1 MIVGLPPSPFYQARK
16 RGTANDWVNQV
27 LDGAIR
33 SRFMTSA
40 CRCRACAQLC
50 SSPDEVVPHVAATDP
65 THSFRGR
72 STRASQRWR
81 DEAGARC
88 ERAPVPACVER
99 AERVERVERGLAC
112 LTPFL
117 RSCHTLYASRKTFV
131 ALV

>member
-1 MIVGLPPSPFYQARK
+1 MIVGLPPSRFSQARK

-40 CRCRACAQLC
+40 CRCRCRACAQLC
-50 SSPDEVVPHVAATDP
+50 SPPDEVVPHVSTTDP

-88 ERAPVPACVER
+88 ERAPVSACV
-99 AERVERVERGLAC
+99 ERVERVERGLAC

-117 RSCHTLYASRKTFV
+117 RSRHTLYASRKTFV